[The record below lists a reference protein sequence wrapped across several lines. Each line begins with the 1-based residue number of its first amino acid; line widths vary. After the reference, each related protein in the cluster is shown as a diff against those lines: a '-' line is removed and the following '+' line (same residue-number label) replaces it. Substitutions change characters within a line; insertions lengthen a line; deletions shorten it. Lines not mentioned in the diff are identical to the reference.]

1 MAQRCSVYVLLLCT
15 VVVVVDCALPG
26 VGIIAPKGKTM
37 RWKTDGSVQ
46 TNGWN
51 ICFNAQPGGG
61 SSVSCGGHT
70 AASCADCPQGNGA
83 AWCNGACTWDQ
94 GTCKPPLTI
103 RKSGKCKGIRVS
115 GGCIDSG
122 NLYDKSQNC
131 KFTFSVK
138 AKIVSVSRFITEAGC
153 DVLTINGKKFS
164 GKPTSAPTK
173 YPTRY
178 PTNAPSFAPSVE
190 PTTPAPTNS
199 PTTVMPTVDPTF
211 APTAPTP
218 VPTPEQFHIASEG
231 CEEIIS
237 ASECQHAVFAALP
250 LDRVPLMNSKG
261 HMSYH
266 SIYNSGAP
274 AGCTVANNATKP
286 HSAMSLFIEPR
297 TRPNATKMCQD
308 RELHMCTK
316 AEVSQHW
323 KSLTTSLKETEFLK
337 FFAWVDDGTKSG
349 GDAKMCMVDAAA
361 TSAGAAAEEK
371 AAALAQPAAQ
381 EKDAKVKP
389 AAQEKD
395 APALRESAAQ
405 ASSVGVTANTTNLQ
419 VKCGEKLTAIF
430 STLCCGTVEMW
441 DAVFNP
447 DILGESKDCPF
458 ADVRLCPLPST
469 LQPVCRGPPPTGGE
483 DVSLIDEDLSSS
495 VDEDLSSL
503 DV

>member
-1 MAQRCSVYVLLLCT
+1 MW
-15 VVVVVDCALPG
+15 G
-26 VGIIAPKGKTM
+26 
-37 RWKTDGSVQ
+37 
-46 TNGWN
+46 
-51 ICFNAQPGGG
+51 F
-61 SSVSCGGHT
+61 
-70 AASCADCPQGNGA
+70 AD
-83 AWCNGACTWDQ
+83 
-94 GTCKPPLTI
+94 
-103 RKSGKCKGIRVS
+103 
-115 GGCIDSG
+115 
-122 NLYDKSQNC
+122 
-131 KFTFSVK
+131 
-138 AKIVSVSRFITEAGC
+138 SRRR
-153 DVLTINGKKFS
+153 
-164 GKPTSAPTK
+164 APTRS
-173 YPTRY
+173 PTRS
-178 PTNAPSFAPSVE
+178 PTYAPSRSPSNSPTYAPSFAPSVE
-190 PTTPAPTNS
+190 PTTPPPTNT
-199 PTTVMPTVDPTF
+199 PTTRTPTVDPTPG
-211 APTAPTP
+211 PTAPTP
-218 VPTPEQFHIASEG
+218 VPTPEQFHISWAE
-231 CEEIIS
+231 CEEEPIP
-237 ASECQHAVFAALP
+237 ASECHYAVFAALP

-266 SIYNSGAP
+266 SIYNSKAP
-274 AGCTVANNATKP
+274 SGCTVANNVTKS
-286 HSAMSLFIEPR
+286 HSAMSLFIEPI

-308 RELHMCTK
+308 RGLHMCTK
-316 AEVSQHW
+316 TEVSQHW
-323 KSLTTSLKETEFLK
+323 KSLTESLKETEFLK

-458 ADVRLCPLPST
+458 AEVHLCPLPST

-483 DVSLIDEDLSSS
+483 DVSLVDEDLSSS
-495 VDEDLSSL
+495 VDEDLASL